1 MVARTIG
8 RLQLVILTESQALK
22 LAFGRVF
29 PSLSPASTFDNFEAP
44 SLGAFFGWESGCGIC
59 RQCLVNG
66 LCIPVGLLGFGNGV
80 HWHFSPLCSFGNVSD
95 NEDTNM
101 TK

>member
-29 PSLSPASTFDNFEAP
+29 PSLSPASTFDNFKAP
-44 SLGAFFGWESGCGIC
+44 SLRAFSGG
-59 RQCLVNG
+59 V
-66 LCIPVGLLGFGNGV
+66 LGGEVRNL
-80 HWHFSPLCSFGNVSD
+80 SAVSG
-95 NEDTNM
+95 
-101 TK
+101 